1 MELAANHGNWN
12 SIPAWVADAVP
23 EPAIQR
29 RGRPVGV
36 LPWKV
41 V

>member
-1 MELAANHGNWN
+1 MKLAANHGNWN
-12 SIPAWVADAVP
+12 SIPAFAGGFP
-23 EPAIQR
+23 EPASAPAQA
-29 RGRPVGV
+29 GSGV